1 MTQFSDETKQKIV
14 ELCKKNKVPELCLFG
29 SRSRGDYRP
38 DSDYDLLVKFLPDPG
53 ISLLQYSRMQI
64 DLSDLLRCKVD
75 LVSKQGLKEH
85 VRENVLG
92 DSTIIYEAG

>member
-29 SRSRGDYRP
+29 SRSRGDHRP

-53 ISLLQYSRMQI
+53 ISFTVFENADRPFRPSSLQGGSR
-64 DLSDLLRCKVD
+64 
-75 LVSKQGLKEH
+75 
-85 VRENVLG
+85 
-92 DSTIIYEAG
+92 